1 MINDEEKYNE
11 LRKLLKSAPRVSA
24 KADFEKKLFARIKTL
39 STENT
44 SVISKKDKQFSLT
57 KLIGS
62 IFRPSFTPA
71 YGFGLILV
79 AAISVYLIYFIN
91 FKNKSGDSNEISTY
105 NTQGEFIIYMKKDNN
120 KSEISTLSPDE
131 LKSLHNNNN
140 NAPYEPHS
148 DYMLKHE
155 SPRPSETDT
164 YPDRYKDTYEIETQK
179 LNETGREKGVDA
191 KEERKTD
198 DAIMKRDTKTNIKGE
213 MKKEGSD
220 LKKSLDEQGKGN
232 ENTII
237 KKEAK
242 EIKPKNDS
250 VNKKLKKDSINLK
263 PESEAEQK
271 QESDK

>member
-11 LRKLLKSAPRVSA
+11 LRKLLKSAPMVKA

-39 STENT
+39 STENAE
-44 SVISKKDKQFSLT
+44 VISKKDKQFSLT

-79 AAISVYLIYFIN
+79 AAISVYLIYLIN
-91 FKNKSGDSNEISTY
+91 FKNQSEDSIDISSY
-105 NTQGEFIIYMKKDNN
+105 NNQGEFIIYMKKDNN

-131 LKSLHNNNN
+131 LKSLHNNN
-140 NAPYEPHS
+140 APYEPHS
-148 DYMLKHE
+148 DYILKHE
-155 SPRPSETDT
+155 SPRPFEKET
-164 YPDRYKDTYEIETQK
+164 YPDRIKDSYETETQK

-198 DAIMKRDTKTNIKGE
+198 DAIMKRDAKTDIKGE